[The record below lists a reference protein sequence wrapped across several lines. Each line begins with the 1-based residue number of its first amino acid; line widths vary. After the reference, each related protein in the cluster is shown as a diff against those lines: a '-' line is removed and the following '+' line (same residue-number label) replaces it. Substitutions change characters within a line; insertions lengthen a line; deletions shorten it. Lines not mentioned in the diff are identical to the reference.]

1 MFTARYN
8 TKAFRFMPAEGTYV
22 LYIVFRKKEVT
33 SLYNIT
39 RFVFI
44 TEIFCVYCAVRTASL
59 RKLQDNLCFQ
69 SVNYG
74 DWAVRFM
81 PICYVNDERTPA
93 PV

>member
-1 MFTARYN
+1 
-8 TKAFRFMPAEGTYV
+8 MPAEGTYV
-22 LYIVFRKKEVT
+22 LHVVFRKKEIT

-44 TEIFCVYCAVRTASL
+44 TEMFCVYCAVRTVSL

-69 SVNYG
+69 SVNCG
-74 DWAVRFM
+74 DCVVRFM
-81 PICYVNDERTPA
+81 PICYITDERTPG